1 MNKLYRFF
9 SARLEH
15 VSAACSASLRARR
28 IIPPAPV
35 AISLKHAL
43 NALLERETWARDAR
57 VLHAGSAA
65 CFSVPPFAF
74 ALTVQEDGYIAIAP
88 VDKNANP
95 PAVSMTAPAAALSDV
110 VNGGMK
116 AVMKRARIEGD
127 AEFAATLAK
136 LAEYALE
143 EKPRWLGASAFAG
156 FAAEVVQL
164 RDATERLEKRIAC
177 LETEGARR

>member
-1 MNKLYRFF
+1 MNTLYRFF

-15 VSAACSASLRARR
+15 DSAPCSASLRARR
-28 IIPPAPV
+28 FSAPAPV
-35 AISLKHAL
+35 SIALKHAL
-43 NALLERETWARDAR
+43 YALMERETWARVAL

-65 CFSVPPFAF
+65 CLSVQPFAF

-95 PAVSMTAPAAALSDV
+95 PAVSMTVPAAALSDV

-136 LAEYALE
+136 LAE
-143 EKPRWLGASAFAG
+143 
-156 FAAEVVQL
+156 
-164 RDATERLEKRIAC
+164 
-177 LETEGARR
+177 

>member
-43 NALLERETWARDAR
+43 NALLERETWARDAL

-74 ALTVQEDGYIAIAP
+74 ALTVQEDGYIAIEP
-88 VDKNANP
+88 VDKNANA
-95 PAVSMTAPAAALSDV
+95 PAVSMTVPAAALSDV

-116 AVMKRARIEGD
+116 GVVKGARVGGGGGGGGGVGG
-127 AEFAATLAK
+127 
-136 LAEYALE
+136 LAEYLRPDLE
-143 EKPRWLGASAFAG
+143 E
-156 FAAEVVQL
+156 
-164 RDATERLEKRIAC
+164 
-177 LETEGARR
+177 